1 MQWRP
6 PVLLVFLLVAL
17 SAFGATMRL
26 FLKDG
31 TYQLVR
37 DYQVLPDRV
46 KYLSAERGEWEE
58 IPIDLVD
65 LNRTKREAADH
76 EEQVRQEA
84 KADAEEEAALRA
96 EKQEGSSVPDEPG
109 VYYVHDEKLEPL
121 KQADLIVTHDK
132 KRTVLKILSPI
143 PLVSGKNTVDI
154 EGAASQFR
162 VDGDRPE
169 FYLRMNVVD
178 SLAIIKLSPKKTSRT
193 VESVTIAAVTN
204 ELEEKRDP
212 VPTFTKEAGE
222 LLFKIWPE
230 QPLPPGQYAV
240 IQFGAEQG
248 TLQIWDFGVGEPK

>member
-65 LNRTKREAADH
+65 LNRTKR
-76 EEQVRQEA
+76 
-84 KADAEEEAALRA
+84 EAALRA